1 MNQIILLGNIT
12 RNPEIIINQDGRKY
26 AKYDIAVNRSF
37 KTANGQETDFFHCV
51 SFGKQADFLEKY
63 FQKGSRILVVGK
75 AQNNNYTNKNGEK
88 VYSYQVITEKVEF
101 GDTKRAIPIEATP
114 ARETQASN
122 VTEDFTNI
130 EEMVGNSEM
139 PFS

>member
-1 MNQIILLGNIT
+1 MIV
-12 RNPEIIINQDGRKY
+12 GR
-26 AKYDIAVNRSF
+26 
-37 KTANGQETDFFHCV
+37 
-51 SFGKQADFLEKY
+51 
-63 FQKGSRILVVGK
+63 

-101 GDTKRAIPIEATP
+101 GDTKRATPIEATP
-114 ARETQASN
+114 AGEPQASN

>member
-1 MNQIILLGNIT
+1 MNQIILLGNMT
-12 RNPEIIINQDGRKY
+12 RNPEITINQEGKKF

-37 KTANGQETDFFHCV
+37 KSGNGPETDYFHCI

-63 FQKGSRILVVGK
+63 FQKGSRILIVGR

-101 GDTKRAIPIEATP
+101 GDTKRATRGAT
-114 ARETQASN
+114 AASN

>member
-1 MNQIILLGNIT
+1 M
-12 RNPEIIINQDGRKY
+12 
-26 AKYDIAVNRSF
+26 
-37 KTANGQETDFFHCV
+37 
-51 SFGKQADFLEKY
+51 EKY
-63 FQKGSRILVVGK
+63 FQKGSRILIVGR

-101 GDTKRAIPIEATP
+101 GDTKRATPIEATP
-114 ARETQASN
+114 AGEPQASN

>member
-1 MNQIILLGNIT
+1 MNQIILLGNMT
-12 RNPEIIINQDGRKY
+12 RNPEITINQEGKKF

-37 KTANGQETDFFHCV
+37 KSGNGPETDYFHCI

-63 FQKGSRILVVGK
+63 FQKGSRILIVGR

-101 GDTKRAIPIEATP
+101 GDTKKSHTY
-114 ARETQASN
+114 
-122 VTEDFTNI
+122 
-130 EEMVGNSEM
+130 
-139 PFS
+139 